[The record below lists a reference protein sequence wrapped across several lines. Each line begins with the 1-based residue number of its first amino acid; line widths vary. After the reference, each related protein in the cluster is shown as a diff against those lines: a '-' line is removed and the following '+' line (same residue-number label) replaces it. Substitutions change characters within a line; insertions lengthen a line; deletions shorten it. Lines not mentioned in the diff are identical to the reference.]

1 MKITNI
7 TNLTWANAEHT
18 IVNATVT
25 HSEFGIISFSASPD
39 DVEAYGRE
47 IFEDAVAG
55 KFGIIAE
62 YIPPVVSVGVPQEIS
77 KAQGIAVMSKVPVGG
92 SNLWLTVK
100 AYFDTEAD
108 EISRDL
114 FKAITVF
121 NRQSPMLNNLKG
133 LFGMDDATLDQLFV
147 EGAKVIV

>member
-1 MKITNI
+1 MRKEINVLTGEIT
-7 TNLTWANAEHT
+7 EHDDAPA
-18 IVNATVT
+18 AT
-25 HSEFGIISFSASPD
+25 
-39 DVEAYGRE
+39 DV
-47 IFEDAVAG
+47 
-55 KFGIIAE
+55 
-62 YIPPVVSVGVPQEIS
+62 VVVLREIS

-108 EISRDL
+108 EVSRDL

-133 LFGMDDATLDQLFV
+133 LFGLDDATLDQLFV